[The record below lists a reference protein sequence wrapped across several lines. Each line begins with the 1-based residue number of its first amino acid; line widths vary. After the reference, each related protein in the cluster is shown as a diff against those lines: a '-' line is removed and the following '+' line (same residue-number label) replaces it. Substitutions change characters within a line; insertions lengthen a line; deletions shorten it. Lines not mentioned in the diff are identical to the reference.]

1 MKRCTDGVMDSTDA
15 VMKYVVPCWKIK
27 RSKHMK
33 ISKVLMVLEW
43 IPPKKKITKC
53 SKIVQLPA
61 VTGCQKYW

>member
-1 MKRCTDGVMDSTDA
+1 
-15 VMKYVVPCWKIK
+15 
-27 RSKHMK
+27 MK